1 MSQPLIAHCPADHRD
16 QELDGRPLLK
26 LANRGLLA
34 SAAVLLLT
42 ILVCYPYADWFSLE
56 SQIFGHAAMI
66 LSTVMLKLAYL
77 LRCVA
82 QQALHLTVG

>member
-1 MSQPLIAHCPADHRD
+1 MSQPLIAHYSSDYPNH
-16 QELDGRPLLK
+16 ELDGRPLLS
-26 LANRGLLA
+26 LANRGLLV
-34 SAAVLLLT
+34 SVAVLLLT

-56 SQIFGHAAMI
+56 AQIVGHAAMI
-66 LSTVMLKLAYL
+66 LSAFMLKLAYL

>member
-1 MSQPLIAHCPADHRD
+1 MSQLLITQYPSNHVDH
-16 QELDGRPLLK
+16 ELDGRPLLN
-26 LANRGLLA
+26 LANRGLLV

-56 SQIFGHAAMI
+56 AQILGHAAMI
-66 LSTVMLKLAYL
+66 LSAVMFKLAYL